1 MVSGEAQRR
10 GGRLPGGR
18 AGREGPGSGLGM
30 TGTSGQRGACRG
42 RRGGRM
48 QGRGWL
54 GPGWVEGDVPR
65 QCQPPTD
72 LVCLSC
78 LLHPVLIRLSVWPLC
93 RAGSTMDCSCVS
105 DLLFAPPA
113 LPALWTP
120 GNRPRPTPPFPQP
133 WDLPSPLASP
143 FCTSHC
149 LSSICPGSWSESP
162 ESHPLV
168 KNLAKNFTARCSC
181 HLPAETRGSF
191 GGQVRCGGLSGTR
204 MLGPEDLGSRPV
216 AICFH
221 PGPAGKEKQGDWRQ
235 MGADGAGLGTRGGT
249 RPGAGGQVDRPD
261 NPGRGTRRRGPTS

>member
-1 MVSGEAQRR
+1 MRR
-10 GGRLPGGR
+10 GR
-18 AGREGPGSGLGM
+18 
-30 TGTSGQRGACRG
+30 
-42 RRGGRM
+42 
-48 QGRGWL
+48 L
-54 GPGWVEGDVPR
+54 GPGGVEGHVPR

-72 LVCLSC
+72 WVCLSG
-78 LLHPVLIRLSVWPLC
+78 LLYPVLIRLFVWPLC

-120 GNRPRPTPPFPQP
+120 GNWPKPTPPFPQP
-133 WDLPSPLASP
+133 WDLPSPPAPP

-162 ESHPLV
+162 ESRPLV

-181 HLPAETRGSF
+181 HLPAGTRGSL

-204 MLGPEDLGSRPV
+204 MLGPEDLGSRP
-216 AICFH
+216 ATICFH
-221 PGPAGKEKQGDWRQ
+221 PGPEGKEKQGDWRH
-235 MGADGAGLGTRGGT
+235 MGADGAGPGARGGT

-261 NPGRGTRRRGPTS
+261 DPGRGTRRRGPTSWNGKEDGLLGNGHPDQGSGGQ